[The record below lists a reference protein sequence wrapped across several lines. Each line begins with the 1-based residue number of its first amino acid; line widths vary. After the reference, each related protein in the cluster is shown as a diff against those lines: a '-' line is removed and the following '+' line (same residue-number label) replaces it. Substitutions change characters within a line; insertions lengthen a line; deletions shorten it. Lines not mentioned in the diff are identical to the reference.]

1 MPPALAVLRAAL
13 RRTHPCPDP
22 SAPPPPTRLTTTRT
36 TDPDH
41 LAAYRRLCGFPAGHA
56 TLPLPYPHVLAF
68 PLSMRLMTARD
79 FPLPLLGLVHT
90 SIEIDQYK
98 PIRPTEELHLSVRT
112 TALTPHRR
120 GTEATLLTEAASA
133 DGELLWQ
140 SRSTYLARHKTRPT
154 STASA
159 PRTKPESAP
168 ESAPAP
174 APAPGENWQLPAG
187 LGRRYASVSG
197 DRNPI
202 HLHALTA
209 RPFGFPRAIAH
220 GMWTAARCLAE
231 RERGETRT
239 PTHTHAPTHTRI
251 EFKAPVPLPTTVT
264 YSTPTPHTF
273 ELRSPQGK
281 LHLTGATGPTD
292 APP

>member
-1 MPPALAVLRAAL
+1 MPHALALLRAVL
-13 RRTHPCPDP
+13 RRTHPDP
-22 SAPPPPTRLTTTRT
+22 STPPPTTRLTATRT
-36 TDPDH
+36 TDPAH
-41 LAAYRRLCGFPAGHA
+41 LAAYQHLCGFQEGHDR
-56 TLPLPYPHVLAF
+56 LPLTYPHVLAF

-90 SIEIDQYK
+90 SIEIDQYQ
-98 PIRPTEELHLSVRT
+98 PLSPTEELHLSVRT
-112 TALTPHRR
+112 TALAPHRR
-120 GTEATLLTEAASA
+120 GTEATLLTEATSA

-140 SRSTYLARHKTRPT
+140 SRSTYLARHKTQPT
-154 STASA
+154 TAATTSA
-159 PRTKPESAP
+159 PHTEPQHE
-168 ESAPAP
+168 
-174 APAPGENWQLPAG
+174 PAPGANWQLPAG

-231 RERGETRT
+231 QGKGKGKGETPGPT
-239 PTHTHAPTHTRI
+239 PTHTHTHTHTLI

-281 LHLTGATGPTD
+281 LHLTGATEPTD

>member
-13 RRTHPCPDP
+13 RRTHSRPDP
-22 SAPPPPTRLTTTRT
+22 SAPPPSTRLTTSRT
-36 TDPDH
+36 TDADH
-41 LAAYRRLCGFPAGHA
+41 LAAYRRLCGFPAGNG
-56 TLPLPYPHVLAF
+56 TLPLTYPHVLAF

-98 PIRPTEELHLSVRT
+98 PIHPTEELHLSVRT
-112 TALTPHRR
+112 TALAPHRR
-120 GTEATLLTEAASA
+120 GTEATLLIEAASA

-140 SRSTYLARHKTRPT
+140 SRSTYLARHETRPT

-159 PRTKPESAP
+159 PRTGPESAP
-168 ESAPAP
+168 E
-174 APAPGENWQLPAG
+174 PAPGENWQLPAG

-231 RERGETRT
+231 QGKRET
-239 PTHTHAPTHTRI
+239 PTHTRI